1 MEKISLK
8 DFDFILSGYGH
19 YKVAYISPKTGKK
32 WICTTNNVQ
41 LIDRTKNEDYP
52 TQKNLKLLK
61 NLCKN
66 N

>member
-8 DFDFILSGYGH
+8 DFDFIPSGYGH
-19 YKVAYISPKTGKK
+19 YKVTYTSPKTEKK